1 MQELL
6 EAERSLHRRVRH
18 IDAGVSRPEAWRRI
32 LAGESP
38 TRLELRGMDAQ
49 GGGDRLECRRDQRQD
64 LVAVARGRADAL
76 HVGAGA
82 LALRLDAGPVLRA
95 SYIRRT
101 TRTRL
106 EIPISVYKSNG
117 GRTTEQDTQANLR
130 TPPLRGEVPY

>member
-1 MQELL
+1 M
-6 EAERSLHRRVRH
+6 AV
-18 IDAGVSRPEAWRRI
+18 
-32 LAGESP
+32 
-38 TRLELRGMDAQ
+38 Q
-49 GGGDRLECRRDQRQD
+49 GFGDRLERRLDQRQD
-64 LVAVARGRADAL
+64 LVAVARDRVLDAL